1 MEDLSDMPRVLR
13 AQQGEDQEIIEINDQ
28 DDVEKVP
35 KDGVHKSLK

>member
-1 MEDLSDMPRVLR
+1 MEDLSDMPQVLCTR
-13 AQQGEDQEIIEINDQ
+13 KREDQEIIEIYDH